1 MSMFHSV
8 PGVPR
13 AKMERFAGVDTQT
26 CASPQRGCPKDFY
39 EGDGFWGEVI
49 VCLSRTQV
57 SLRSLNEQFIKNY
70 FSLSAFAFHLV
81 FQ

>member
-26 CASPQRGCPKDFY
+26 CASPYLKPGLHAVIK
-39 EGDGFWGEVI
+39 GFA
-49 VCLSRTQV
+49 LS
-57 SLRSLNEQFIKNY
+57 
-70 FSLSAFAFHLV
+70 
-81 FQ
+81 